1 MSDLVKKTV
10 DFEGRVN
17 VSEITN
23 TKTGEVSYLTPTKG
37 LLSICRED
45 KVTDFAIDEE
55 NHVLALFRG
64 SERMHTF
71 YMCKQIQGFDN
82 DKILDNMEDLRTFES
97 WNPKVKHWVPCLTY
111 MVDKLESKKVSLGKL
126 L

>member
-1 MSDLVKKTV
+1 MEDLVKKTIE
-10 DFEGRVN
+10 FEGRKQ

-23 TKTGEVSYLTPTKG
+23 VKTGEVSYLTPTRG

-45 KVTDFAIDEE
+45 KVTDFAIDEQ

-71 YMCKQIQGFDN
+71 YMCKKIQDFDN
-82 DKILDNMEDLRTFES
+82 KKILDNLDDLRTFES
-97 WNPKVKHWVPCLTY
+97 WNPTTEDWVPCLTW
-111 MVDKLESKKVSLGKL
+111 MIDKLEGKKVSLGKL